1 MQATGAAPPPRSSGI
16 TRKAS
21 WFLAVPITAA
31 VIMSVILFMA
41 ITTYQQSHEDR
52 IYTGVIV
59 WGQDLGRLSKQE
71 AIVLLEEA
79 FPYPQQETIA
89 LVDPN
94 SGEQWARTP
103 AELGLWFDS
112 EATVEAAYGIGRS
125 GGPVSRLLKQFDS
138 WYYGRQLAPIVV
150 FDEGALNESITEIAE
165 EVYMPAAD
173 ASLAYNGIDVG
184 FTDAQTGRRL
194 DVSDTR
200 QRLIYPVTNLQEAKV
215 QLLIHETQPRVLDTS
230 ASAQQLEFIM
240 SGPMTLYLQ
249 EPLAGVDLERVTLPV
264 EDLLKWV
271 RIQTVEDDLGKATT
285 EVFMDKNAVI
295 AWLESYRETLER
307 EPENARFYFDDAT
320 SELVLVEPHV
330 SGRELDVEAT
340 ADQFLEQVMTSDHSM
355 PFNLSEIVPEVHS
368 GAMAADLNISEL
380 VSEST
385 TWFYGSANE
394 RKHNI
399 ARAAANFYGIVVAP
413 GEEFSFNEYL
423 GEVSAEQ
430 GYETGLIIYGGRTIE
445 GVGGGVCQVSTTAF
459 QAAFWGGF
467 PIVERW
473 EHGYQVGYYDD
484 GEGPG
489 MDATV
494 YSPLVDLR
502 FLNDTPHYLLIENYY
517 NEANSSLT
525 FKIYSTSMG
534 RTVVKEGP
542 FIDNVTEAKPD
553 VWELNEEFEQGEVE
567 QVDWA
572 VEGADVAVER
582 VVYNLYGDLLRQD
595 TFVSHYIPWQNI
607 YQYGPGT
614 NLPEPEPTITPTPD
628 ASPTPP
634 SQTG

>member
-1 MQATGAAPPPRSSGI
+1 MQATSAAPPPRSSGI

-89 LVDPN
+89 LVDPD
-94 SGEQWARTP
+94 SGEQWTRTP
-103 AELGLWFDS
+103 AELGLSFDA

-125 GGPVSRLLKQFDS
+125 GGPVTRLLEQFDS

-150 FDEGALNESITEIAE
+150 FDEGTLNESITEIAE

-184 FTDAQTGRRL
+184 FTVAQTGRHL
-194 DVSDTR
+194 DVGDTR
-200 QRLIYPVTNLQEAKV
+200 LRLIYPVTNLQEAKV

-285 EVFMDKNAVI
+285 EVFIDRNAVI

-320 SELVLVEPHV
+320 SELVLVEPHENWM
-330 SGRELDVEAT
+330 SKRRP
-340 ADQFLEQVMTSDHSM
+340 TS
-355 PFNLSEIVPEVHS
+355 
-368 GAMAADLNISEL
+368 
-380 VSEST
+380 
-385 TWFYGSANE
+385 
-394 RKHNI
+394 
-399 ARAAANFYGIVVAP
+399 
-413 GEEFSFNEYL
+413 
-423 GEVSAEQ
+423 
-430 GYETGLIIYGGRTIE
+430 
-445 GVGGGVCQVSTTAF
+445 
-459 QAAFWGGF
+459 FWN
-467 PIVERW
+467 R
-473 EHGYQVGYYDD
+473 
-484 GEGPG
+484 
-489 MDATV
+489 
-494 YSPLVDLR
+494 R
-502 FLNDTPHYLLIENYY
+502 
-517 NEANSSLT
+517 
-525 FKIYSTSMG
+525 
-534 RTVVKEGP
+534 
-542 FIDNVTEAKPD
+542 
-553 VWELNEEFEQGEVE
+553 
-567 QVDWA
+567 
-572 VEGADVAVER
+572 
-582 VVYNLYGDLLRQD
+582 
-595 TFVSHYIPWQNI
+595 
-607 YQYGPGT
+607 
-614 NLPEPEPTITPTPD
+614 
-628 ASPTPP
+628 
-634 SQTG
+634 